1 MTQQLVFLLRMVLA
15 CLCGAAVGTERTVR
29 LKEAGIRTHTVV
41 ALGAALMVE
50 VSKYGFTDAAAWGGS
65 FDASRVAASVVA
77 GISFLGAGV
86 IFVRGSAIRGL
97 TTSAGIWT
105 TAGIGMAFGAGM
117 YAVGA
122 MATVLL
128 IVLQLVL
135 HRFVGGLDGVTL
147 TPLSVT
153 VPYSPGVIS
162 RVKELLRGQGLE
174 IHGCR
179 VVKGSG
185 EDMVLYLTAGSREAL
200 QPEALAALFQEDP
213 EIREYSMG

>member
-1 MTQQLVFLLRMVLA
+1 MRNITIDLVWSKIQT
-15 CLCGAAVGTERTVR
+15 AVT
-29 LKEAGIRTHTVV
+29 
-41 ALGAALMVE
+41 ALG
-50 VSKYGFTDAAAWGGS
+50 
-65 FDASRVAASVVA
+65 
-77 GISFLGAGV
+77 GILG
-86 IFVRGSAIRGL
+86 
-97 TTSAGIWT
+97 
-105 TAGIGMAFGAGM
+105 
-117 YAVGA
+117 Y
-122 MATVLL
+122 
-128 IVLQLVL
+128 
-135 HRFVGGLDGVTL
+135 FVGGLDGVTL

-213 EIREYSMG
+213 EIREYSIG